1 MNIPAQLA
9 ARITRRLATSDF
21 KSLDEYVSFVLDQVL
36 TELEGNQ
43 PGSGKSAEN
52 VFSKEDQALVE
63 QRLRDL
69 GYM

>member
-1 MNIPAQLA
+1 MKIPGQLA
-9 ARITRRLATSDF
+9 ARITRRLVNSDF

-43 PGSGKSAEN
+43 PASAKTAET